1 MAVLTGREGFA
12 ARFDVS
18 RETME
23 RLDLYAELISRWNPR
38 INLISRKTE
47 PELWDRHMT
56 DSAQIWHLRPED
68 PRIWADFGSGAGF
81 PGLVLAI
88 LSAGQGGS
96 TEFHLVES
104 DSRKCAFLATVSR
117 ECGVPVRIQN
127 ARIEA
132 VEPLKADVISARA
145 LAALPQLLEFAEKHL
160 DPEGIC
166 LFPKGETVHKEVE
179 DALQLW
185 QFDCRTH
192 PSLTDSRAA
201 ILEIGAIRR
210 A

>member
-1 MAVLTGREGFA
+1 MAVFAGREEFE

-23 RLDLYAELISRWNPR
+23 RLDLYAELIARWNPR

-56 DSAQIWHLRPED
+56 DSAQLWHLRPK
-68 PRIWADFGSGAGF
+68 PAGIWADFGSGAGF

-88 LSAGQGGS
+88 LCAGEGGS
-96 TEFHLVES
+96 TQFHLVES
-104 DSRKCAFLATVSR
+104 DSRKCAFLSTVAR
-117 ECGVPVRIQN
+117 ECGVPVSIDN

-132 VEPLKADVISARA
+132 VAPLKADVISARA
-145 LAALPQLLEFAEKHL
+145 LAPLPQLLEFAEKHL

-166 LFPKGETVHKEVE
+166 LFPKGETVHKEIE
-179 DALQLW
+179 DALRLW